1 MSTMQTSVKGYV
13 MITTSK
19 DDNQKTIV
27 QALSIA
33 EAKRILKQETGL
45 DWYFKGYTGN

>member
-1 MSTMQTSVKGYV
+1 MLPSIKGYV
-13 MITTSK
+13 MITLSK
-19 DDNQKTIV
+19 DYNQRTIV
-27 QALSIA
+27 QALSIK